1 MNSGGEP
8 DVIGWW
14 PNVAG
19 RYRAV
24 SRRWPQLRPPELGPF
39 RSLGHSAF
47 DDSERSGRLRVEAL
61 RPGDDKRGALVMS
74 GIPLHI
80 QRKFEQRWAAKLAS
94 SGASAAPKNID
105 LKGTVNSLR
114 AARQRPKNNPPVRS
128 GGSIAKPEL
137 RESLAQRPMGR
148 WRRDRSSISGG
159 DPT

>member
-24 SRRWPQLRPPELGPF
+24 SPRWPQLRPPELGPF

>member
-1 MNSGGEP
+1 
-8 DVIGWW
+8 
-14 PNVAG
+14 
-19 RYRAV
+19 
-24 SRRWPQLRPPELGPF
+24 
-39 RSLGHSAF
+39 
-47 DDSERSGRLRVEAL
+47 
-61 RPGDDKRGALVMS
+61 MS

-80 QRKFEQRWAAKLAS
+80 QRNFEQRWAAKLAS

-137 RESLAQRPMGR
+137 RESLAQRQ
-148 WRRDRSSISGG
+148 RDRSSISGG